1 MMTEDAEALKRKRFS
16 LLQRARELVDTAEM
30 RGELSRDSQ
39 REYDHLIEQAD
50 DLETRINTIE
60 AGWRD
65 HSKRDLQ
72 ARLGRYASTGP
83 LAGRPQ
89 SEGRYNYMSNEDGFS
104 IVRAIRAMVNSDWRG
119 AEHEREASDR
129 AAKELGRE
137 SRGGLI
143 IPDDVWLPSRQEHR
157 DLLKGTGN
165 VGGYM
170 VGTDLLGE
178 RFIDRLVNK
187 SVMLSAG
194 VVTMDGLVG
203 DVGIPRLATGPTAYW
218 VAENAP
224 ITEGAQTFEQVAL
237 SPKTVGAYIDVSRRL
252 LQQASLD
259 VENMVRND
267 ILKSLATAIDLA
279 ILQGTGTDQ
288 PTGVVNTTNVTDCS
302 GATGD
307 TLSWA
312 EVVELETTIATAN
325 ADNGRL
331 AYITNPTLRG
341 VMKQTLITPT
351 YGEEMI
357 WDRKTPAAPVN
368 GYACYVTSQIPADLT
383 KGGGS
388 SLSYLFFGD
397 WSQVILGR
405 WSGLDVLIDPYT
417 GGTAG
422 TVRIIA
428 FSDVDVAVRHP
439 EAFAFGFYS

>member
-1 MMTEDAEALKRKRFS
+1 MTEDAEALKRKRFS
-16 LLQRARELVDTAEM
+16 LLQRARELVDTAEI
-30 RGELSRDSQ
+30 RGELSRDAQ

-65 HSKRDLQ
+65 HSKRDIQ
-72 ARLGRYASTGP
+72 ARLGRYASAGP
-83 LAGRPQ
+83 LTGRLQP
-89 SEGRYNYMSNEDGFS
+89 EGRYNNYMSNEDSFS
-104 IVRAIRAMVNSDWRG
+104 IVRALRAMVNNDWRG
-119 AEHEREASDR
+119 AEHEREAADR

-137 SRGGLI
+137 SRGGII
-143 IPDDVWLPSRQEHR
+143 IPDDMWLPGRQEQR

-165 VGGYM
+165 IGGYM
-170 VGTDLLGE
+170 VATDVLGE

-203 DVGIPRLATGPTAYW
+203 DVAIPRLATGPTAYW
-218 VAENAP
+218 VAENAAP
-224 ITEGAQTFEQVAL
+224 TEGGQTFEQVAL
-237 SPKTVGAYIDVSRRL
+237 SPKTVGAYIDISRRL

-279 ILQGTGTDQ
+279 ILQGAGTNE
-288 PTGVVNTTNVTDCS
+288 PTGILNTTNVVDCS
-302 GATGD
+302 GTDGD
-307 TLSWA
+307 TLSWS

-331 AYITNPTLRG
+331 AYITNPTIRG
-341 VMKQTLITPT
+341 VMKQTLITAT
-351 YGEEMI
+351 YGDKHI
-357 WDRKTPAAPVN
+357 WDNQTPDRPVN
-368 GYACYVTSQIPADLT
+368 GYPCFVTAQIAHNLT
-383 KGGGS
+383 KGSGTAL
-388 SLSYLFFGD
+388 SLVFFGNWAD
-397 WSQVILGR
+397 VVLAR
-405 WSGLDVLIDPYT
+405 WSGLDVLVDPYT

-428 FSDVDVAVRHP
+428 FSDVDVGVRHP
-439 EAFAFGFYS
+439 ASVAFGYYK